1 MKPGTNQN
9 GSTSI
14 PENDQYIVAIGASAG
29 GLEAIHE
36 FFDNMPSNG
45 NFSFVIIQHLS
56 PDYKSLLVEL
66 VAKHTNMKVL
76 EAKHEVFIEKNC
88 VYVIPNNKLLTIIDG
103 RLQLSEK
110 NFEKAPNTA
119 IDTFLKSL
127 AEDQG
132 TKAIAVILSGTG
144 TDGTKGIQAIQNNGG
159 MVLVQD
165 PVTAKFDG
173 MPNSAIATGFADYIL
188 APELMP
194 EEIFN
199 YVKERPVR
207 LAAEGMPDESMLP
220 DVLKLIERHCAYDF
234 YNYKTPTI
242 LRRIGRR
249 MTQLGYKNFQDYLEH
264 LNNSSEECKILGKEF
279 LIGVTKFFRDK
290 AAFDILR
297 NEVLP
302 ELVSGKNDG
311 DVLKIWVTACSTGE
325 EAYSMAIL
333 VDDYLQSSG
342 KNLEVKIFATDI
354 DIDAIEFASR
364 GLYPSISVSE
374 IEAHLAQR
382 YFTKQGAN
390 VLIQPRIRKQI
401 VFARHNIL
409 KDPPFIK
416 NDLISCRNMLIYMN
430 NILQRKV
437 LSTLQFSLCTGG
449 FLFLGP
455 SEIPAAVREGFTDV
469 NNKWKIYRKVSNDN
483 RYNPERFPTT
493 QNTRTQ
499 RETKFQGNVRE
510 NQTIKEL
517 KDDFCNL
524 LTEEYG
530 FAAVYIDR
538 NLEIKEAVGDF
549 KKYLNLPDRIGTLHI
564 LKMLDNDLSI
574 ALNTAIRKSTKENTK
589 VSLHNVRIK
598 KDSKEMV
605 VNLFV
610 RPSTRDNYMMVVF
623 NENHNVPVARI
634 SSEFLTNNSSESIS
648 YITELED
655 ELKETR
661 TNLQMAVESL
671 ETANEELQSSNE
683 ELLSANEELQ
693 SSNEELQSLNEELH
707 TLNTEHQL
715 RIKELI
721 ELNDDLNNYFRS
733 TEIAQIF
740 LDNDLRIRKF
750 NPIAIKMVNLIESDI
765 GRPISHLSTNIRNY
779 NIQAD
784 IDIAINQEKLVEREV
799 QLSNGSICIMRI
811 LPYIRQDRKVDG
823 VVITFIDITHMKEL
837 DNIIKGVFNSSLS
850 AIMAFKAVR
859 NDKKQISDF
868 KFIAGN
874 YESDNF
880 LNKAQNEYMGKS
892 MKGELQELVKKG
904 LLDKCIRVVES
915 GQPLHIEIQLEH
927 RGDSEWY
934 EIVANQMM
942 DGVVITL
949 TNINEKKSSEEKF
962 RKNYHELMKARE
974 TLRILNTE
982 LEKKIE
988 ERTRDLSL
996 SEERFRLIADATNDA
1011 IWDWDLVN
1019 NQIWWSESF
1028 FNRFGFSRSQEVY
1041 TSKFWLERIHPDDRQ
1056 RVNERV
1062 HEAINQG
1069 NDWSEKYRFRCEDG
1083 SYSSI
1088 LDRGRVLKD
1097 SQGTPYRMVGAM
1109 MDITSTEIAEHK
1121 LTEKNNE
1128 LQLLIQ
1134 EFKFVTDFM
1143 PQIVWATREDGYH
1156 DFYNKQWF
1164 DYTGL
1169 SFEES
1174 KSSGWAQVLH
1184 PEDLERTVNRWQS
1197 SLKSGKPYE
1206 IEYRL
1211 RRHDKVY
1218 RWFLAR
1224 AIPLKDENN
1233 HIVKWFGT
1241 CTDINDQKNASDIL
1255 EQKVKERTEELQKA
1269 NQELE
1274 ASNNELLQ
1282 FASVASHDLK
1292 EPLRKIHMFSNLIK
1306 ERYISQVDGAADY
1319 MDRIINASARMT
1331 KLINDLLTFTRLSV
1345 NSSYEM
1351 IDLNTIIDEVT
1362 SDLELFINDKQ
1373 AKIEVGEL
1381 PEMEIITGQMRQV
1394 FQNLISNALKFSK
1407 KDERPIVKIDAE
1419 LVEDCSFTSKKNSEG
1434 EYCRI
1439 TIKDNGIGFDNQYAD
1454 KIFTIFQRLHPR
1466 EKYDGTGIGLAITKK
1481 IIEKHNGI
1489 IMATSKENEGAK
1501 FTIVLPLKQK
1511 MEIDLSMQKN

>member
-1 MKPGTNQN
+1 MKPDISYN
-9 GSTSI
+9 GGNTISET
-14 PENDQYIVAIGASAG
+14 DQYIVAIGASAG

-66 VAKHTNMKVL
+66 VGKHTHMKVR
-76 EAKHEVFIEKNC
+76 EAQHEMQIEKNC
-88 VYVIPNNKLLTIIDG
+88 VYVIPNNKLLTILGG

-119 IDTFLKSL
+119 IDTFLRSL
-127 AEDQG
+127 SEDQG
-132 TKAIAVILSGTG
+132 SKAIAVILSGTG

-173 MPNSAIATGFADYIL
+173 MPNSAIATGFADFIL

-199 YVKERPVR
+199 YIKEHPVR
-207 LAAEGMPDESMLP
+207 LAEEGKPDESMLP
-220 DVLKLIERHCAYDF
+220 EVLKLIERHCAYDF

-242 LRRIGRR
+242 IRRIGRR
-249 MTQLGYKNFQDYLEH
+249 MLQLGYKNFQDYLDH
-264 LNNSSEECKILGKEF
+264 LYNSSEECKILGKEF
-279 LIGVTKFFRDK
+279 LIGVTNFFRDK
-290 AAFDILR
+290 AAFEIIK

-302 ELVSGKNDG
+302 ELVHSKNDG

-333 VDDYLQSSG
+333 IDDYIQTSG
-342 KNLEVKIFATDI
+342 KSLELKIFATDI
-354 DIDAIEFASR
+354 DSDAIEFASR
-364 GLYPSISVSE
+364 GIYSADSVSE
-374 IEAHLAQR
+374 IDNHLVQK
-382 YFTKQGAN
+382 YFIKQGNN
-390 VLIQPRIRKQI
+390 VLIQPAIRKQI

-416 NDLISCRNMLIYMN
+416 NDMVSCRNMLIYMN
-430 NILQRKV
+430 HILQRKV

-455 SEIPAAVREGFTDV
+455 SEIPASVRDGFADI
-469 NNKWKIYRKVSNDN
+469 NNKWKIYKKVSNDN

-493 QNTRTQ
+493 QSVRSP
-499 RETKFQGNVRE
+499 RESKYPGSVKE
-510 NQTIKEL
+510 NLTIKEL
-517 KDDFCNL
+517 KEDFCSL

-530 FAAVYIDR
+530 FAAVYLDR

-549 KKYLNLPDRIGTLHI
+549 KKYLTLPDRIGNLQI

-574 ALNTAIRKSTKENTK
+574 ALNTAIRKAMKENTK
-589 VSLHNVRIK
+589 ISLHNVRVK
-598 KDSKEMV
+598 KDDKEKM

-610 RPSTRDNYMMVVF
+610 RPSTRDNYMMVIF
-623 NENHNVPVARI
+623 NESQNVPVTKS
-634 SSEFLTNNSSESIS
+634 SSEFLTNHAGESVT

-655 ELKETR
+655 ELKETK

-715 RIKELI
+715 RIRELI

-740 LDNDLRIRKF
+740 LDGDMRIRKF
-750 NPIAIKMVNLIESDI
+750 NPVAIKMINLIESDI
-765 GRPISHLSTNIRNY
+765 GRPFSHLSTNIRNH

-784 IDIAINQEKLVEREV
+784 IYIAINHEKPVEREV
-799 QLSNGSICIMRI
+799 QLSNGNICLMRV
-811 LPYIRQDRKVDG
+811 LPYLRQDRRADG

-850 AIMAFKAVR
+850 AIMAFKAIR
-859 NDKKQISDF
+859 NDKNQIIDF
-868 KFIAGN
+868 RFIAGN
-874 YESDNF
+874 YEADNF
-880 LNKAQNEYMGKS
+880 LNKAQSDYIGKTLKAEFS
-892 MKGELQELVKKG
+892 GMLKK
-904 LLDKCIRVVES
+904 DIYEKCVQVVETGNPLHTETLLERQ
-915 GQPLHIEIQLEH
+915 GQP
-927 RGDSEWY
+927 EWY
-934 EIVANQMM
+934 EVVGNQMM

-949 TNINEKKSSEEKF
+949 TNIHEKKKAEDKF
-962 RKNYHELMKARE
+962 RKNYHELIKARE
-974 TLRILNTE
+974 SLRSLNIE
-982 LEKKIE
+982 LENKIS
-988 ERTRDLSL
+988 ERTIELSL
-996 SEERFRLIADATNDA
+996 SEERFRTIADATSDA

-1028 FNRFGFSRSQEVY
+1028 FNRFGFDRTQEVY
-1041 TSKFWLERIHPDDRQ
+1041 TSNFWLQQIHPNDRQ
-1056 RVNERV
+1056 RVDEKIHR
-1062 HEAINQG
+1062 AINQG
-1069 NDWSEKYRFRCEDG
+1069 TNWSEKYRFKCANG
-1083 SYSSI
+1083 SYASI
-1088 LDRGRVLKD
+1088 LDRGKVLKD
-1097 SQGTPYRMVGAM
+1097 SDGTPYRMVGAM
-1109 MDITSTEIAEHK
+1109 MDITSNEIAEQK

-1156 DFYNKQWF
+1156 DFYNKQWY

-1169 SFEES
+1169 SFDQT
-1174 KSSGWAQVLH
+1174 KDAGWTLLLH
-1184 PEDLERTVNRWQS
+1184 PDDYERTISRWHH
-1197 SLKSGKPYE
+1197 SLKTGKPYE

-1211 RRHDKVY
+1211 RRHDNIY

-1224 AIPLKDENN
+1224 AIPLIDDNS

-1241 CTDINDQKNASDIL
+1241 CTDINDQNMASEIL
-1255 EQKVKERTEELQKA
+1255 ELKV
-1269 NQELE
+1269 
-1274 ASNNELLQ
+1274 
-1282 FASVASHDLK
+1282 
-1292 EPLRKIHMFSNLIK
+1292 
-1306 ERYISQVDGAADY
+1306 
-1319 MDRIINASARMT
+1319 
-1331 KLINDLLTFTRLSV
+1331 
-1345 NSSYEM
+1345 
-1351 IDLNTIIDEVT
+1351 
-1362 SDLELFINDKQ
+1362 
-1373 AKIEVGEL
+1373 
-1381 PEMEIITGQMRQV
+1381 
-1394 FQNLISNALKFSK
+1394 
-1407 KDERPIVKIDAE
+1407 
-1419 LVEDCSFTSKKNSEG
+1419 
-1434 EYCRI
+1434 
-1439 TIKDNGIGFDNQYAD
+1439 
-1454 KIFTIFQRLHPR
+1454 
-1466 EKYDGTGIGLAITKK
+1466 
-1481 IIEKHNGI
+1481 
-1489 IMATSKENEGAK
+1489 
-1501 FTIVLPLKQK
+1501 
-1511 MEIDLSMQKN
+1511 